1 MRSVENS
8 LYRRRWPLCATVRS
22 GKRSQCLIQKDRAYR
37 LHEYLRP
44 YVVYIHTYTLRIQTY
59 HDLLLLFVLSFIFIL
74 YFDSSISE
82 KNQLRA

>member
-22 GKRSQCLIQKDRAYR
+22 GKRSRCLIQKDRAYR

-44 YVVYIHTYTLRIQTY
+44 YVVHTYVYKLITIYCYYSFFRSF
-59 HDLLLLFVLSFIFIL
+59 LFYIL
-74 YFDSSISE
+74 IHRSGLGE
-82 KNQLRA
+82 KKEP